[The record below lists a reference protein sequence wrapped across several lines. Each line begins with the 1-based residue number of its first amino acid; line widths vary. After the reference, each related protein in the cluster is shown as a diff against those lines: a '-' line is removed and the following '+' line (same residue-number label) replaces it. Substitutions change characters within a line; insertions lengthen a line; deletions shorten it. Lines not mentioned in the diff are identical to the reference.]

1 MAEKKS
7 KEKKEIKDP
16 GSAGKQI
23 TLNKDTVDILVTN
36 IIPTTKYFETRFDF
50 LQHQIDTISGRF
62 DEVDRRFQNI
72 ERRFDDV
79 DARFQTIER
88 RFDQVDKRIDE
99 TNKRID
105 ETNKRFDKVDS
116 RFEGIEMDI
125 KGLSQRVFELTTE
138 VKTSVRDYIIERD
151 RYYDRKFNNLRMFTI
166 ALLVGVGGLFL
177 KVIGFFDKLFK

>member
-1 MAEKKS
+1 MAEKEAKQ
-7 KEKKEIKDP
+7 KKQIKNTGSN
-16 GSAGKQI
+16 GSAGKEI

-50 LQHQIDTISGRF
+50 LQHQIDTISKKF
-62 DEVDRRFQNI
+62 EKK
-72 ERRFDDV
+72 FDDV
-79 DARFQTIER
+79 DKRF
-88 RFDQVDKRIDE
+88 DE

-105 ETNKRFDKVDS
+105 ETNR
-116 RFEGIEMDI
+116 RIEAVEIDI

-151 RYYDRKFNNLRMFTI
+151 RHYDRKFNNLRMFII
-166 ALLVGVGGLFL
+166 ALLVGVGGVFL